1 MEDVIVGEADALKEE
16 LNKMAASGEPVEVP
30 ALFHETV
37 NSVLWRVV
45 TGRPVDKHLR
55 KELTLAVR
63 NLVKIAESKP
73 LNVLQVTFG
82 QYQKNVV
89 LKSLT

>member
-1 MEDVIVGEADALKEE
+1 MEDVIVQEADALKDE
-16 LNKMAASGEPVEVP
+16 LSKMAASGKPVQVP
-30 ALFHETV
+30 TLFHETV

-45 TGRPVDKHLR
+45 TGRPVDKPLR

-63 NLVKIAESKP
+63 KLVKIAESKP

-82 QYQKNVV
+82 QFQKNDM
-89 LKSLT
+89 LTS